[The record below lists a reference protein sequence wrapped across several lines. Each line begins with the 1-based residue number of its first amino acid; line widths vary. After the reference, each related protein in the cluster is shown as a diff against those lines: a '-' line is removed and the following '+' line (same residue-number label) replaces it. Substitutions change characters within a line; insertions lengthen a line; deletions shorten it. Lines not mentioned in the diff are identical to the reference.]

1 MPHDFYKIKKKNMA
15 CSFLKMIIKKK
26 AIMDMA
32 KVYIKGIKWK
42 KKNLS
47 LLFYHFQELT
57 IVNCFLH
64 VFRICVWGA
73 CVREIL
79 YPLLR

>member
-1 MPHDFYKIKKKNMA
+1 MIFIRLKKKHGL
-15 CSFLKMIIKKK
+15 FILKNDNKKK

-42 KKNLS
+42 IKKNLS